1 MEALLDYLTNHAA
14 LAYCAVFLGAF
25 LEAAAVIGT
34 AIPGSS
40 TVFVGGLLVGAGVL
54 DVWLCAGIAIFG
66 AVLGDGFSY
75 ELGHRY
81 RERIYTLWPISL
93 FPGFLR
99 RGADFVHQHGAWSIF
114 LGRFAAPVRAI
125 VPVIAGISN
134 ISRARFYAWNVV
146 SALAWVAAHLIPGVV
161 LGASIQLAGAM
172 SSRLLALVLVILL
185 LLWIA
190 YAAIRTLL
198 SSAQHRWR
206 ALSDRLLRWAGRHS
220 GLIPRYL
227 RSLLD
232 PQNPEAASL
241 LLSAMLLL
249 AAAWGFFA
257 ILDNVVSNEA
267 LVQFDRA
274 AYSLAQGLRSAS
286 VDRFF
291 VAITELGDTTV
302 SLAVSIAVLL
312 YLLWQRSWRTAMYW
326 TAAVAFAECA
336 VAALKHTLARA
347 RPTAGLETYSF
358 PSGHATLSLVVYGFL
373 AYLLLRKQKRAIKI
387 GAGIVLGALVGLV
400 SLSRIYLGVHWFS
413 DVLAG
418 LALGLSWILL
428 LSIAYSH
435 HVHGESIRPLPLTV
449 VVAATFAMSGLFE
462 VSRLHKT
469 DIARYAYAPRSA
481 VLTLDKW
488 LAQDWQLL
496 PARRLELDGDADE
509 PFSIQWADSEQQ
521 INEALRHAGWDAPMK
536 WSAMSAMYFLAPKSQ
551 IADLPVLPKLNEGQ
565 SQSMAFQKRDGPDR
579 RLVLRLWRTPYLVAF
594 PGPALPRLL
603 WLGTVEVERV
613 VRRRSVLSLADVDA
627 DPRAA
632 IEEVAAAANQI
643 RVVHR
648 ASSGRSVLLVYRSP

>member
-1 MEALLDYLTNHAA
+1 MEALLDYLANHAA

-40 TVFVGGLLVGAGVL
+40 IVFVGGLLVGAGVL
-54 DVWLCAGIAIFG
+54 DARLCAGIAVFG

-81 RERIYTLWPISL
+81 RERIYALWPISR
-93 FPGFLR
+93 FPRLLQ
-99 RGADFVHQHGAWSIF
+99 RGADFVHRHGAWSIF

-125 VPVIAGISN
+125 VPVIAGISTM
-134 ISRARFYAWNVV
+134 SRARFYSWNVV
-146 SALAWVAAHLIPGVV
+146 SAVAWVAAHLVPGVL
-161 LGASIQLAGAM
+161 LGASIQLAGAV
-172 SSRLLALVLVILL
+172 SSRLLALILVVLLV
-185 LLWIA
+185 LWIA
-190 YAAIRTLL
+190 YAAIGTLL
-198 SSAQHRWR
+198 GSARHRWR
-206 ALSDRLLRWAGRHS
+206 ALSDRLLRWAGTHS
-220 GLIPRYL
+220 GPIAQYL

-232 PQNPEAASL
+232 PRKPEAASL
-241 LLSAMLLL
+241 LLSAILLL

-267 LVQFDRA
+267 LVQFDRV

-291 VAITELGDTTV
+291 VAITEIGDTTV
-302 SLAVSIAVLL
+302 CLAVSSAVLL
-312 YLLWQRSWRTAMYW
+312 YLLWRKCWRTAMYW
-326 TAAVAFAECA
+326 TAAVAFAECSVA
-336 VAALKHTLARA
+336 VLKHILARA
-347 RPTAGLETYSF
+347 RPSSALDSFSF

-373 AYLLLRKQKRAIKI
+373 GYLLLRNQPRAIKL
-387 GAGIVLGALVGLV
+387 GAGIVIGAFVGLV

-418 LALGLSWILL
+418 LALGLSGILL

-435 HVHGESIRPLPLTV
+435 HVHGESIRPLPLALV
-449 VVAATFAMSGLFE
+449 AVAAFAVSGWFE
-462 VSRLHKT
+462 VNRLHQT
-469 DIARYAYAPRSA
+469 DIARYAYAPRSV
-481 VLTLDKW
+481 VLTLDRW

-496 PARRLELDGDADE
+496 PARRLELDGDDDE
-509 PFSIQWADSEQQ
+509 PFSVQWADSEAQ
-521 INEALRHAGWDAPMK
+521 IAEALGRAGWEAPMK
-536 WSAMSAMYFLAPKSQ
+536 WSAMKAVYFLAPKSQ
-551 IADLPVLPKLNEGQ
+551 IAELPVLPKLSEGQ
-565 SQSMAFQKRDGPDR
+565 SQSLAFQKIEGPDR
-579 RLVLRLWRTPYLVAF
+579 RLVLRLWRTPYRVAY
-594 PGPALPRLL
+594 PGAAAPSPL

-632 IEEVAAAANQI
+632 IDEVAAAANEI
-643 RVVHR
+643 RRVPR
-648 ASSGRSVLLVYRSP
+648 ASPGRSVLLVYRAF